1 MSSITTKKFYFFQ
14 KFFRFPGH
22 CRPRQGKYTENP
34 PKAERFRGIDFHSEE
49 RAKKNERAFEE
60 CFDRFIAKYG
70 EEILPDL
77 NELLDAQG
85 YCSSDEAELYFAE
98 VFKSGILLGLETA
111 ESMKRE

>member
-1 MSSITTKKFYFFQ
+1 MDSIILKKICSNQIYPSRLR
-14 KFFRFPGH
+14 K
-22 CRPRQGKYTENP
+22 
-34 PKAERFRGIDFHSEE
+34 DE

-98 VFKSGILLGLETA
+98 AFKSGILLGLETA